1 MWTSCGH
8 ECYYPAVFVVMV
20 EVWSTNISSKVGMPT
35 PTHFIQAATSKSG
48 FSYLYHFHIRCTNS
62 MQQSC
67 NRPTDLFINGSSLCI
82 CACGSYFHCQTAEP
96 IRLKF
101 GMWSPSNWMSINYEP
116 PVSVVMGVVYH
127 RHTHCGKLYHSSIMI
142 LPLKD
147 DA

>member
-1 MWTSCGH
+1 MAMNVITQPCLWLWLRFGLQTLVQKY
-8 ECYYPAVFVVMV
+8 ECQHQHISFKLLPANLALV
-20 EVWSTNISSKVGMPT
+20 TYT
-35 PTHFIQAATSKSG
+35 TFI
-48 FSYLYHFHIRCTNS
+48 LRCTNS